1 MYLGLFIFLSLFGI
15 SHEFVMYHSTSLI
28 RNKMISTTNIH
39 IYKNPKDYLNY
50 NSSNNNSY
58 YDDDDELSNEFGS
71 EIENI
76 IKKQKKYGKSKIIIP
91 IPHIH
96 IENSDEN
103 QNEDSDL
110 NPNEDSDLDPNEEIG
125 IRVFYPIGN
134 PPPMLK
140 SILREKKNK
149 KSKNFELIFNKDF
162 NFTNIGGYDLIKK
175 ELLQCADILVNFTKY
190 EKYNVRVPKGI
201 ILEGPPGN
209 GKTILTKAFS
219 GEINVGFIP
228 VSGSQFQE
236 MYVGVGASRVREL
249 FNFAKENKPCILFID
264 EIDAIGR
271 KRSTDGETSTSERD
285 STLNELLVGLDGF
298 KDTNGVFVI
307 GATNRIDL
315 LDTALIRP
323 GRIDKKIYVGNP
335 DRNTRREIIKIHI
348 KGKPHDD
355 NINIEKL
362 VEITNGFS
370 GAEIEN
376 LLNEAMLYALRDNR
390 EQISKNDVEIIANR
404 ILTGWQIN
412 ENKLSQEMILQIAI
426 HEMGHALV
434 SIFTNYKKII
444 KVTINLWSPK
454 ALGFTLFDESV
465 DNIISTKENLI
476 KEIMVLLGGR
486 VAEELFYGDK
496 ISSGAVDDF
505 HRVKNIIQKMVLDYG
520 MGSSLFLPYN
530 SDKYREKIDNEIE
543 QIFNEAYEE
552 TKYLLSNSKQLI
564 KDCGNLLL
572 TENEISEEQ
581 IRNKINGIYNYLI
594 KK

>member
-1 MYLGLFIFLSLFGI
+1 
-15 SHEFVMYHSTSLI
+15 
-28 RNKMISTTNIH
+28 
-39 IYKNPKDYLNY
+39 
-50 NSSNNNSY
+50 
-58 YDDDDELSNEFGS
+58 
-71 EIENI
+71 
-76 IKKQKKYGKSKIIIP
+76 
-91 IPHIH
+91 
-96 IENSDEN
+96 
-103 QNEDSDL
+103 
-110 NPNEDSDLDPNEEIG
+110 
-125 IRVFYPIGN
+125 
-134 PPPMLK
+134 
-140 SILREKKNK
+140 
-149 KSKNFELIFNKDF
+149 
-162 NFTNIGGYDLIKK
+162 
-175 ELLQCADILVNFTKY
+175 
-190 EKYNVRVPKGI
+190 
-201 ILEGPPGN
+201 
-209 GKTILTKAFS
+209 
-219 GEINVGFIP
+219 
-228 VSGSQFQE
+228 
-236 MYVGVGASRVREL
+236 
-249 FNFAKENKPCILFID
+249 
-264 EIDAIGR
+264 
-271 KRSTDGETSTSERD
+271 
-285 STLNELLVGLDGF
+285 
-298 KDTNGVFVI
+298 
-307 GATNRIDL
+307 
-315 LDTALIRP
+315 
-323 GRIDKKIYVGNP
+323 
-335 DRNTRREIIKIHI
+335 
-348 KGKPHDD
+348 
-355 NINIEKL
+355 
-362 VEITNGFS
+362 
-370 GAEIEN
+370 
-376 LLNEAMLYALRDNR
+376 MLYALRDNR